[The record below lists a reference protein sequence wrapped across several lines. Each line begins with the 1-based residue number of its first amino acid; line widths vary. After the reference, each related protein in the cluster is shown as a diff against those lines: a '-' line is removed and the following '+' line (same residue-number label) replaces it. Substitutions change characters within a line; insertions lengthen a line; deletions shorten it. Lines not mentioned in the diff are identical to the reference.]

1 MKNEPKLMS
10 YSVTIDFDKGEH
22 NSFLRQVQNP
32 ETENVKRILEQLV
45 PTYIHFY
52 EHINGVT
59 CGYYFYQNKDAD
71 LEDVDL
77 ESIKEATLGALRAA
91 IADKIEIIK
100 DEIANLNDKVKVLEN
115 VSANPFL
122 INDSEAVAKVEDENE

>member
-10 YSVTIDFDKGEH
+10 YIITIDFDKGEC
-22 NSFLRQVQNP
+22 NSFLRPVQNP
-32 ETENVKRILEQLV
+32 ETENVKMILRRLV

-59 CGYYFYQNKDAD
+59 CGYYFYQNKD
-71 LEDVDL
+71 VDM
-77 ESIKEATLGALRAA
+77 ESIKEGTLDALRTA
-91 IADKIEIIK
+91 IADRIEIIK

-122 INDSEAVAKVEDENE
+122 INDSEAKVEDKNE

>member
-10 YSVTIDFDKGEH
+10 YSVMIDFDKGER

-77 ESIKEATLGALRAA
+77 ESIKEATLDALRAA

-100 DEIANLNDKVKVLEN
+100 DEIANLNDKVGVLEN
-115 VSANPFL
+115 VSANLFL
-122 INDSEAVAKVEDENE
+122 INDSEAKVEDKNE